1 MNKKISIVVVMM
13 LAIFAVSIM
22 PVFAAPK
29 TKKNFELIYT
39 SPHPLDFGD
48 ESHASPV
55 WAVDTLP
62 DFELYQKTFHARQ
75 FDHTITSAILTID
88 GNEKYQLWTGWS
100 ITGNWEFIC
109 AGIHTHQYTITQLQ
123 LGEGI
128 FTFTGFGTYPSVESP
143 TIYEVIYGQIN
154 PISGEVVMIGVYYS
168 DPLFNE
174 PTGYTFTAALTIDPT
189 DGSMDGV
196 LISQNNL
203 PFVSTSGAAVYTNED
218 FDMSSIGNF
227 NWNHNTHAGTFRTL
241 YTLEFEDGDIELLA
255 LEKGDA
261 MFNFEGTFV
270 GHGTGELKGV
280 KVTGTTEGHIIGM
293 LPVFDEDGNQVM
305 TPLMQFTVAGTIM
318 GWD

>member
-1 MNKKISIVVVMM
+1 MNKKILM
-13 LAIFAVSIM
+13 LTLMLLAMLTLAMV
-22 PVFAAPK
+22 PVQAAPK
-29 TKKNFELIYT
+29 EKL
-39 SPHPLDFGD
+39 
-48 ESHASPV
+48 
-55 WAVDTLP
+55 
-62 DFELYQKTFHARQ
+62 DFELYIEGISVSYGPWGTYHAGPRGTEEANPDPKPLIQRTFHAKEVQ
-75 FDHTITSAILTID
+75 FMFLNVRLTIGD
-88 GNEKYQLWTGWS
+88 ETYYFDAMPS
-100 ITGNWEFIC
+100 ITGEWEFLC
-109 AGIHTHQYTITQLQ
+109 AGSYTHHYTITQS
-123 LGEGI
+123 GI
-128 FTFTGFGTYPSVESP
+128 TFTGYGYTPATGPGTYEL
-143 TIYEVIYGQIN
+143 IYGIINPMTGEVIMN
-154 PISGEVVMIGVYYS
+154 GVYYYDS
-168 DPLFNE
+168 EYTN